1 MKQMKLCMV
10 GSFAVGKTSLVKR
23 YVQSIFSEKYHTTVG
38 VKIDKKEVMAGG
50 EAIRMMIWDLAGED
64 SFTHL
69 RLTYMRGAAG
79 YLLVADG
86 TRAATLD
93 LALDLNRQIEAALGP
108 IPFVLV
114 LNKEDLADTWEIDP
128 ARVER
133 LEREGVRVFRSSA
146 KDGQGVEAIFEHFA
160 SLQPLVLAS

>member
-114 LNKEDLADTWEIDP
+114 LNKEDLADTWEIDT

-146 KDGQGVEAIFEHFA
+146 KDGRGVEAIFQHFA
-160 SLQPLVLAS
+160 SLQPWVLAS